1 MKNLLRQM
9 TSKIGM
15 GLYIIYETLVILG
28 VILEG
33 STFGLLQRIKERKEK
48 AKRKVIGKIIMEV
61 AQNSKKISKGWEKI
75 SSKEQ

>member
-1 MKNLLRQM
+1 MI
-9 TSKIGM
+9 SKIGM

-48 AKRKVIGKIIMEV
+48 VKRKVIGKIIMEAV
-61 AQNSKKISKGWEKI
+61 QNSKKI
-75 SSKEQ
+75 

>member
-9 TSKIGM
+9 ISKIGM

-33 STFGLLQRIKERKEK
+33 STFGLLQRIRERKEK
-48 AKRKVIGKIIMEV
+48 VKRKVIGKIIMEAV
-61 AQNSKKISKGWEKI
+61 QNSKKT
-75 SSKEQ
+75 